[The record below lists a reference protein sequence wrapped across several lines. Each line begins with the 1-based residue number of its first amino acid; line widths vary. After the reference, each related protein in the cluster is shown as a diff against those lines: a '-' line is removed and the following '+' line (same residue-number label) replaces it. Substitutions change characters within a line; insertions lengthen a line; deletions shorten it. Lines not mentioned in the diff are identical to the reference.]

1 MQMIVVGGEQIAVV
15 EIEDASLV
23 EHLPD
28 ATIKEWLVEA
38 GYEDPDVEDTLAALN
53 EAGFDMPAA
62 WTKVPDSRL
71 IEAGVGPGYI
81 NLLVSVFQT
90 QLVRRCGTVF
100 VRRMQGTARTDEQV
114 ALELVKLKHVPK
126 APVVSE
132 KAGYGCSGELWR
144 EYLQLMAN
152 WSRPATSKLAQS
164 IQQIRDSEK
173 IGPGELFVA
182 QHSPLSVSLGTI
194 LRGESGLGDL
204 KELVSDVTLN
214 TGCGLTILLELTR
227 ALLGSLDS
235 ALFAGWRKLA
245 VPVRE
250 AALVAATVLKWTAK
264 RDRLRAR
271 GRAAV
276 DDPEIALESLL
287 AWVSQCQSEV
297 NHCLSGEAA
306 WDSTYSTAGF
316 GQARSGFN
324 VLDGQEGEQHTSR
337 GRGRESIRGR
347 RSWSRGDGI
356 CSRVCCCREEV
367 EERWTLCA
375 GCKEDAW
382 AVHGAYV
389 QQWWLH

>member
-1 MQMIVVGGEQIAVV
+1 
-15 EIEDASLV
+15 
-23 EHLPD
+23 
-28 ATIKEWLVEA
+28 
-38 GYEDPDVEDTLAALN
+38 
-53 EAGFDMPAA
+53 
-62 WTKVPDSRL
+62 
-71 IEAGVGPGYI
+71 
-81 NLLVSVFQT
+81 
-90 QLVRRCGTVF
+90 
-100 VRRMQGTARTDEQV
+100 MQGTARTDEQV

-132 KAGYGCSGELWR
+132 KSGYGCSGELWR

-173 IGPGELFVA
+173 IGPGELSVA

-235 ALFAGWRKLA
+235 ALFAGWRKPA

-287 AWVSQCQSEV
+287 AWV
-297 NHCLSGEAA
+297 N
-306 WDSTYSTAGF
+306 
-316 GQARSGFN
+316 
-324 VLDGQEGEQHTSR
+324 
-337 GRGRESIRGR
+337 
-347 RSWSRGDGI
+347 
-356 CSRVCCCREEV
+356 
-367 EERWTLCA
+367 
-375 GCKEDAW
+375 
-382 AVHGAYV
+382 
-389 QQWWLH
+389 